1 MHERILLTPRKI
13 ENGRSVR
20 ESECRRVR
28 RSVRHGRGPPV
39 RLGIPIARAGVTLPC
54 YAAGLAGLDA
64 KHQDKRAENRSDVR
78 EWCFHGE
85 SESGQGRP
93 AMSSFYFAYLVNSCQ
108 CAPRIVEKESDQS
121 LILYLALDERRR
133 NAEKCCLKVD
143 RP

>member
-1 MHERILLTPRKI
+1 MAVLFERANVAVSTDP
-13 ENGRSVR
+13 
-20 ESECRRVR
+20 
-28 RSVRHGRGPPV
+28 
-39 RLGIPIARAGVTLPC
+39 LGTVTGLQFVLVFQSPERGVTLPC

-143 RP
+143 RA